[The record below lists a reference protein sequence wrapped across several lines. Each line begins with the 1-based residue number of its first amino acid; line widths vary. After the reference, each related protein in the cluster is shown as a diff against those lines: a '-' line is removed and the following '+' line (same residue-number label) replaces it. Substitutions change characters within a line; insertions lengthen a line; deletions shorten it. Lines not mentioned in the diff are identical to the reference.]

1 MATPKWIL
9 FSSCTFS
16 YLKDVGSFLL
26 KQHPYNDLILDR
38 ADSQT
43 PLVLFIPDFI
53 SFAHFL
59 EGYDHAILL
68 LIN

>member
-43 PLVLFIPDFI
+43 PLVLFIPDLFHLHI
-53 SFAHFL
+53 FL
-59 EGYDHAILL
+59 KDMTMQYCY
-68 LIN
+68 